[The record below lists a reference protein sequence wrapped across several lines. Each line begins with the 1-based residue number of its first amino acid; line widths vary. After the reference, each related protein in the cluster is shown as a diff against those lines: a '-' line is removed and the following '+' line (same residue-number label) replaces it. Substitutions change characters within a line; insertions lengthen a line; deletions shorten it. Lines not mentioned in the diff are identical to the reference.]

1 MAMIYCSVGLELR
14 AKEMASLTIGDEAN
28 SQYQLLDEISLKRT
42 MTKGD
47 KPRHLYLTHNEK
59 SCKLI

>member
-1 MAMIYCSVGLELR
+1 MAMIYCSFGLGLR

-42 MTKGD
+42 MTKG
-47 KPRHLYLTHNEK
+47 P
-59 SCKLI
+59 